1 MMRRLIGAVEKAKPR
16 LSRPDFAALRDAREY
31 VAKHEKAAKSKAAK
45 PKSKP
50 KPKPKPKVEVDG
62 AESGDS

>member
-31 VAKHEKAAKSKAAK
+31 VAKHDKAAKSKAAK
-45 PKSKP
+45 PKSKSR
-50 KPKPKPKVEVDG
+50 PKPKVEVDDV
-62 AESGDS
+62 ELGDS